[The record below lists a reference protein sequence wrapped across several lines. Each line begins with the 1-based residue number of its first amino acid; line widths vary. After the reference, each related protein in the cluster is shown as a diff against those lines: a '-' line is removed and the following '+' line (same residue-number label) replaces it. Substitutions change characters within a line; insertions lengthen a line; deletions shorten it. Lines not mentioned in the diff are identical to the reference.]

1 MTREAECTE
10 ISIGLGLEDLRV
22 VHAGSFDLD
31 AGRRDAR
38 LQRSSG
44 QQHHGRPSRFSLST
58 LTAIPR
64 LPPPSPRSMYVCPSF
79 LALLLTENKR
89 ERERKRELSPF
100 YPSPSLVVL
109 YLSSLTSTRACHL
122 RESTEILINSY
133 CNKGSSL
140 FHTIFLFNI

>member
-1 MTREAECTE
+1 M
-10 ISIGLGLEDLRV
+10 

-64 LPPPSPRSMYVCPSF
+64 PPTAVATLDVRLPFLSNPPRPPPHRGMRERVR
-79 LALLLTENKR
+79 EK
-89 ERERKRELSPF
+89 ERERAAALP
-100 YPSPSLVVL
+100 PVSLVVL

-122 RESTEILINSY
+122 CESTEILINSY
-133 CNKGSSL
+133 CDKGSSL
-140 FHTIFLFNI
+140 FSRTVLLLDI

>member
-1 MTREAECTE
+1 MHGE

-64 LPPPSPRSMYVCPSF
+64 PPTAVATLDVRLPFLSNPPH
-79 LALLLTENKR
+79 R
-89 ERERKRELSPF
+89 E
-100 YPSPSLVVL
+100 
-109 YLSSLTSTRACHL
+109 
-122 RESTEILINSY
+122 
-133 CNKGSSL
+133 
-140 FHTIFLFNI
+140 